1 MDGKDNND
9 NKDDDHECNSP
20 AKPAMDCN
28 WSMFEPV
35 KELGGGAFGKVY
47 KVKCL
52 VSTKICDSGGERVQ
66 MRTKSVKQTKAQAL
80 KQRV

>member
-1 MDGKDNND
+1 MDNND
-9 NKDDDHECNSP
+9 NINELSHDCQSPVPSNS
-20 AKPAMDCN
+20 MDCN

-52 VSTKICDSGGERVQ
+52 VSTKICDSGGERVK
-66 MRTKSVKQTKAQAL
+66 MRTQSVK
-80 KQRV
+80 